1 MIEFV
6 QNVTHFE
13 NIILKARCNTGSLNN
28 NNNNIFTLRLLIV
41 LFTKNKNKSVYRN
54 GKLIRVI

>member
-6 QNVTHFE
+6 QNRMHFE

-41 LFTKNKNKSVYRN
+41 LFTNNKNKSVYRN

>member
-13 NIILKARCNTGSLNN
+13 KIILKARCNTGSLNN

-41 LFTKNKNKSVYRN
+41 LFTNNKNKSVYRN